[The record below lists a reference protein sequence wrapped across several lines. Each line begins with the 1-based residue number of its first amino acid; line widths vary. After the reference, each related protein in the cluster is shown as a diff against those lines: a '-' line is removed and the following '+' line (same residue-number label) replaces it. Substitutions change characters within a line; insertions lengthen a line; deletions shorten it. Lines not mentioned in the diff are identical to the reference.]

1 MARRRIDCDGEV
13 FEVSSGP
20 QGTTH
25 DTWISGPHDGYGF
38 SSSSSSGRS
47 PTPAE
52 HVESIRDFLALIDRD
67 TGYIED

>member
-20 QGTTH
+20 
-25 DTWISGPHDGYGF
+25 HDGYDF

-52 HVESIRDFLALIDRD
+52 HVKSIRDFLALIDPD